1 MHEFVSHIRPNPVN
15 EADTLIKQVL
25 ELSWSSLIVLLS
37 TFAGQCGVFVRLVY
51 DFLQNSP
58 KVTILFCIS
67 IKRRCFRWSND
78 CRVMNR
84 LPFYLLHSA
93 STCLLRQS
101 FVTTNNHHLYWEK
114 WPLGIIFVL
123 NSSVFTI
130 FLLLFL
136 ACICFL
142 PSIPQPLHS
151 VLHIAVNALVVCKIS
166 FFDSS
171 LLTNSA
177 KIA

>member
-136 ACICFL
+136 ACICFYSQFRNL
-142 PSIPQPLHS
+142 YIQ
-151 VLHIAVNALVVCKIS
+151 
-166 FFDSS
+166 FF
-171 LLTNSA
+171 T
-177 KIA
+177 

>member
-84 LPFYLLHSA
+84 LPFYLLYSA

-101 FVTTNNHHLYWEK
+101 FVTTNNRHLYWEK

-142 PSIPQPLHS
+142 PIFEIETYKSCIFFLFPTIP
-151 VLHIAVNALVVCKIS
+151 VCSWFLMVI
-166 FFDSS
+166 
-171 LLTNSA
+171 
-177 KIA
+177 